1 MKLILLGVPGSGKG
15 TQGRLLAEH
24 FRATHISSGELLR
37 AHLTDLT
44 GSGTGVGEYVRAG
57 ELVPDEVVLSL
68 LHEPVM
74 AALERGGYILDGF
87 PRTLAQAELATEH
100 ALGLGATPDA
110 VAYLEIPDATVR
122 RRLLGRSA
130 EGRLDDSD
138 AAVIER
144 RLQIFH
150 EATQPLLGYYSDR
163 GLLVTV
169 DASGTPEEVEA
180 RTLAALKARL

>member
-24 FRATHISSGELLR
+24 FGATHISSGELLR
-37 AHLTDLT
+37 AHLADPT
-44 GSGTGVGEYVRAG
+44 GTGTGIGEYVRAG

-68 LHEPVM
+68 LREPVV

-87 PRTLAQAELATEH
+87 PRTLAQAELAAEH
-100 ALGLGATPDA
+100 ALSLGATADA

-122 RRLLGRSA
+122 RRLLRRSA
-130 EGRLDDSD
+130 EGRPDDGD
-138 AAVIER
+138 TAVIER

-150 EATQPLLGYYSDR
+150 DATQPLLGYYSDR

-180 RTLAALKARL
+180 RTLAALKARR